1 MKIKGIIYSVSNTA
15 ICFYLASLLYLLELG
30 LLPLEQ
36 QIVFL
41 KLKKKKTSAQSW
53 GRGLIK

>member
-41 KLKKKKTSAQSW
+41 KLKKKNISPKLGA
-53 GRGLIK
+53 GAD